1 MIWCVPFQRTFA
13 FTSFLGGTRRVT
25 ICTEQ
30 GRRPKPLIVPL
41 TDFEILC
48 TSGISFSTSCRS
60 LFCQF
65 PRLWTGFPNGSAG
78 RESAYNAGDSGDS
91 DSIPGSESS
100 PGGENGNPLQ
110 YSCLKKKKKK
120 KPHRERNLLRYS
132 RKCYKK
138 SDTTEYK
145 ALENYLVKIW
155 LVLSFLTATVGIIS
169 LGLLL
174 FPIALFAPHLPTCC
188 QDLI

>member
-1 MIWCVPFQRTFA
+1 MVQQVENLLTMQEIQETRIQFQGQKA
-13 FTSFLGGTRRVT
+13 
-25 ICTEQ
+25 
-30 GRRPKPLIVPL
+30 PLEEKMA
-41 TDFEILC
+41 THSSIL
-48 TSGISFSTSCRS
+48 
-60 LFCQF
+60 
-65 PRLWTGFPNGSAG
+65 A
-78 RESAYNAGDSGDS
+78 
-91 DSIPGSESS
+91 
-100 PGGENGNPLQ
+100 
-110 YSCLKKKKKK
+110 LKKKKKK